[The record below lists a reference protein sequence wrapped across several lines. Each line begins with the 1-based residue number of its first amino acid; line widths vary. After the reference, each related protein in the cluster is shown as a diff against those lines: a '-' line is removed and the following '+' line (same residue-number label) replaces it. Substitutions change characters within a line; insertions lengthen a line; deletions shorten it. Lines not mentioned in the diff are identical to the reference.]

1 MDADGSTPILYAA
14 GNGHGDVVRLL
25 MKLGA
30 DINKADNDG
39 ETPLHGAAL
48 NGHGDVIQMLVAG
61 GADVNKATKYGSTP
75 LDVAS
80 GECKRI
86 LQAASCLPP

>member
-1 MDADGSTPILYAA
+1 MDEYGRTPISLAA
-14 GNGHGDVVRLL
+14 DNGHGEVVGLL

-30 DINKADNDG
+30 DINKAANHG
-39 ETPLHGAAL
+39 QTPLHCAACY
-48 NGHGDVIQMLVAG
+48 GHAHVVQMLVAG
-61 GADVNKATKYGSTP
+61 GADVNKATKYGQTP